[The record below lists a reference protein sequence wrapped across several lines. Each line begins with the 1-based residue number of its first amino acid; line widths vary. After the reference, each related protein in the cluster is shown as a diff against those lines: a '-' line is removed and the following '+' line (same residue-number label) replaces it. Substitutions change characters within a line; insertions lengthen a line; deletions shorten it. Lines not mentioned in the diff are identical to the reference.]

1 MVWVAFESVELDAVQ
16 LLETLPAALAREI
29 VLHLC
34 CVLLHVPVER
44 STLPAL
50 VAADLAPARS
60 QGTVREG
67 RASPR
72 KGWRHLGLECRWN
85 LVWQPQ
91 DELACGTCSVLVQA
105 RISSLLVPSRD
116 ACHSLQGCLASVCAP
131 VYFQVVLP
139 FERFATGLTG
149 EFPDT

>member
-1 MVWVAFESVELDAVQ
+1 MVWVTFESVELDAVQ
-16 LLETLPAALAREI
+16 LLETLPAALTREI

-67 RASPR
+67 RAGPG

-91 DELACGTCSVLVQA
+91 DGA
-105 RISSLLVPSRD
+105 RLWDLLCAGPGPDLLPPSTLSGRLSLTAGVSRR
-116 ACHSLQGCLASVCAP
+116 CVCAGVP
-131 VYFQVVLP
+131 PGGSSF
-139 FERFATGLTG
+139 
-149 EFPDT
+149 